1 MKRKLAVLLWF
12 LTRTHCLCEEGSGYL
27 LLVFSDV
34 HDCNSRREKSLK
46 SLGSSAASAPLDPHK
61 ISVCLVSKI
70 RWRAC
75 IRWWSRWVVFLQL
88 LVALADRTTS
98 ILLVILGHQRSNNL
112 QNHRIL
118 TTQILHEVEAPEMA
132 GASSCSLAKSLCIF
146 RDFSEDGW
154 NQSWFA
160 TTSAIVWRLCILRT
174 VHRFCLIVLQLLN
187 LQTLFEYKFFCC
199 TSKDFL

>member
-1 MKRKLAVLLWF
+1 MKRELAVLLWF

-27 LLVFSDV
+27 LVFSDV
-34 HDCNSRREKSLK
+34 HDSKSRREKPLK

-70 RWRAC
+70 RWRTC
-75 IRWWSRWVVFLQL
+75 IRWWSRWAFLQL
-88 LVALADRTTS
+88 LVALAHRTTS
-98 ILLVILGHQRSNNL
+98 FLLVILGHQRSNNL
-112 QNHRIL
+112 QNHRVLTTQILRIL
-118 TTQILHEVEAPEMA
+118 TTQILQEVEAPEMA

-160 TTSAIVWRLCILRT
+160 TTFSHKMMYSHNCSQI
-174 VHRFCLIVLQLLN
+174 LLN
-187 LQTLFEYKFFCC
+187 CAAAA
-199 TSKDFL
+199 